1 MNPKIEKYRLEREKN
16 RDKIS
21 RLQARNRVL
30 DAKILEL
37 ENTEIVGMVRTQ
49 GMNLEEFASMLQ
61 ALKAPNTTPVKEDSA
76 DEEE

>member
-16 RDKIS
+16 KEKIS
-21 RLQARNRVL
+21 KLQARNRVL

-61 ALKAPNTTPVKEDSA
+61 ALKAPNITPVKEDSA

>member
-1 MNPKIEKYRLEREKN
+1 MNPKIEKYRQEREKN
-16 RDKIS
+16 KEKIS
-21 RLQARNRVL
+21 RLQARNRIL

-61 ALKAPNTTPVKEDSA
+61 ALKAPNITPVKEDSA

>member
-16 RDKIS
+16 KEKIS
-21 RLQARNRVL
+21 KLQARNRVL

-61 ALKAPNTTPVKEDSA
+61 ALKAPNIMPVKEDSA

>member
-1 MNPKIEKYRLEREKN
+1 MNPKIEKYRQEREKN
-16 RDKIS
+16 KEKIS
-21 RLQARNRVL
+21 RLQARNRIL

-37 ENTEIVGMVRTQ
+37 ENTEVVGMVRTQ

-61 ALKAPNTTPVKEDSA
+61 ALKAPNITPVKEDSA

>member
-1 MNPKIEKYRLEREKN
+1 MNPKIEKYRQEREKN
-16 RDKIS
+16 REKIS

-61 ALKAPNTTPVKEDSA
+61 ALKAPNITHVKEDSA